1 MDQESKTRVDAIDR
15 LTDAR
20 AEQER
25 CAEQHDA
32 ARGSSN
38 ELAAQANL
46 QAAEEQFAARE
57 AWAKWTERE
66 Y

>member
-1 MDQESKTRVDAIDR
+1 MEKESETRVDAIGR
-15 LTDAR
+15 LDGAR
-20 AEQER
+20 EEQQR
-25 CAEQHDA
+25 RAEQHDE

-46 QAAEEQFAARE
+46 HAADEQFAARE
-57 AWAKWTERE
+57 AWVKWTERD